1 MAKTWNGTALQVLH
15 GSWRPGIP
23 SNHINEIALIPDA
36 ADLSAQASVIQQG
49 GRLRKRVKAKLYVT
63 GMTAYNNF
71 VNYYLAGTSGTL
83 ADGDTLNGSYMI
95 ESMGEPEY
103 INDSAVFFDI
113 VFVEV

>member
-1 MAKTWNGTALQVLH
+1 MAKTWNGTTLQVLH

-23 SNHINEIALIPDA
+23 STHINEIALIPDA
-36 ADLSAQASVIQQG
+36 LDLSAKASVVQQG
-49 GRLRKRVKAKLYVT
+49 GRLRQRVKAKLYVT
-63 GMTAYNNF
+63 SMTAYNGFLNS
-71 VNYYLAGTSGTL
+71 YLAGTSGTL

-103 INDSAVFFDI
+103 INDVVVFFDI